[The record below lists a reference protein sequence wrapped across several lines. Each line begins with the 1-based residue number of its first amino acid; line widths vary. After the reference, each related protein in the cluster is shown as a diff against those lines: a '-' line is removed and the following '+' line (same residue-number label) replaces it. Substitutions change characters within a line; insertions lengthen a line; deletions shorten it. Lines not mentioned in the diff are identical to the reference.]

1 MRTKTKTAIEKRFFS
16 SITARTQILEDLGC
30 GRIHYKDLPLQLK
43 FRRAILMHADIRDI
57 LQYAPLSAYRSEFCV
72 EGMIRNLLETEKNF
86 FSIYEYVKLIDNMRK
101 AVAEKEVWDTAR
113 EWISKSKYER
123 VILGYLYNGK
133 LRI

>member
-1 MRTKTKTAIEKRFFS
+1 MKTAIEENFFS
-16 SITARTQILEDLGC
+16 SFSARTKILEDLGC
-30 GRIHYKDLPLQLK
+30 GRIRYKDLPLQLK

>member
-43 FRRAILMHADIRDI
+43 FRQAILMHADIRDI
-57 LQYAPLSAYRSEFCV
+57 LRYAPLSAYRSEICV
-72 EGMIRNLLETEKNF
+72 KGMVRNLLETEKNF